1 MKVAHSCPALCDP
14 MNCSLPGS
22 SVHGILQARILEW
35 VAVPFSRGSSQAGT
49 EPRSPT
55 LQADFLLSEP
65 PGIATAVAA
74 AAKLL
79 QSCLTLCD
87 PIDCSSPGSSAHG
100 ILQARILEQVAISF
114 SRGSSQLKDR
124 THLSYVFCIAG
135 RFFTH

>member
-1 MKVAHSCPALCDP
+1 MCHSVVLTLCDP

-87 PIDCSSPGSSAHG
+87 PIDSRPSGSPIPG
-100 ILQARILEQVAISF
+100 ILQARTLEWVAISF
-114 SRGSSQLKDR
+114 SNASKGKVKVKS
-124 THLSYVFCIAG
+124 LSRV
-135 RFFTH
+135 